1 MSAPYMPLFVG
12 DYLADTQ
19 HLTAAEHGAYLLLI
33 MTYWQREKPL
43 PDDDRKLARIA
54 RLGDDEWAAARETLA
69 EFFEARDGLWLHGR
83 IERELEVIAD
93 KREKARAAGR
103 ASANARSTSAQR
115 SFSERS
121 TDAQPSQTRPE
132 YRPTAPDA
140 GAQASAS
147 TGDPPGDLEAECRA
161 ILGGKAPPSREPRDS
176 DFPMLDGFERVDV
189 LAACRDWAADP
200 TAQALRR
207 WKPLT
212 GWVRAARDG
221 RLKSAAMVAGAGRA
235 GRRAPPPTRAKHT
248 VLSGMIEL
256 ARERAE
262 RGEPVET

>member
-1 MSAPYMPLFVG
+1 MVEMSAPYMPLFVG

-147 TGDPPGDLEAECRA
+147 TGDPPGDIEAECRA
-161 ILGGKAPPSREPRDS
+161 ILGGKAPPRREPRDS

-189 LAACRDWAADP
+189 LAACRDWATDP

-235 GRRAPPPTRAKHT
+235 GQRAPPERPRRYG
-248 VLSGMIEL
+248 VLEAMI
-256 ARERAE
+256 ERAE
-262 RGEPVET
+262 SEAASG